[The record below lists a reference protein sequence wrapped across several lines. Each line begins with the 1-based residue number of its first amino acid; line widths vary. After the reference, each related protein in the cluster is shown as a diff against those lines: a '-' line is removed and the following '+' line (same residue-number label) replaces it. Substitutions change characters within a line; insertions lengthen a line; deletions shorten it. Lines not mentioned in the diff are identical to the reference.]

1 VWVCAR
7 GCVIVA
13 TMLRPASVLALVTLI
28 GCSGGSSA
36 GPGPQPIPTAAPVPA
51 PAAVPSGDAPAPVAP
66 APTTSPAPGPA
77 AAVRV
82 DESQPKGVAPLSKEE
97 EAELKR
103 DCGSYTQAMSKKVEG
118 ASNRLDGTVKLL
130 EALKDDTS
138 NPRCKTLLQRQL
150 GAYLAQVRET
160 TALNDLRMIMVGQSD
175 AFNHNGTLCPATP
188 PVPTELSE
196 LKGSYIAPDD
206 VYDAKAWSCIG
217 FHLHGRP
224 QHYQYEV
231 RRIDD
236 SHFEVIA
243 RGYPVPGGELSV
255 LSLKGEVKDGAVP
268 LHSNVFRRSE

>member
-1 VWVCAR
+1 MLAR

-13 TMLRPASVLALVTLI
+13 TMLRHVSVLLLSTLI
-28 GCSGGSSA
+28 GCSGGSGR
-36 GPGPQPIPTAAPVPA
+36 GPGPQPAPA
-51 PAAVPSGDAPAPVAP
+51 PAPAPDVQPVEPAPAPTPTPAPAPAPV
-66 APTTSPAPGPA
+66 GGD
-77 AAVRV
+77 VRV
-82 DESQPKGVAPLSKEE
+82 DESQPAGVAPLGEAE

-103 DCGSYTQAMSKKVEG
+103 DCGSYTQAMSKKVKG

-160 TALNDLRMIMVGQSD
+160 TALNDLRMIMVGLSD
-175 AFNHNGTLCPATP
+175 AYNHNGTLCPAAP
-188 PVPTELSE
+188 PVPADVKQVE
-196 LKGSYIAPDD
+196 GSYVAPDAD
-206 VYDAKAWSCIG
+206 YDAKAWSCNG

-224 QHYQYEV
+224 QYYQYEV
-231 RRIDD
+231 VRADD
-236 SHFEVIA
+236 THFEIVA

-268 LHSNVFRRSE
+268 LHSNVFRRAQ